1 MQKWRGNIVGKSATI
16 YDIARKAGVST
27 ATVTRVTSGSPYV
40 KASTRERVQQIID
53 ECGYVP
59 SAAAHNL
66 EGSDTRTIGIVMPA
80 VVNPYFDRIYNTV
93 YEVAGQNGY
102 YAFLM
107 RINES
112 QPIPRELI
120 DEIIRRRM
128 DGVIFAGNIWSSR
141 RSGLTD
147 ALGRLRGH
155 MPAVA
160 ICPPATD
167 LDCICIHSDL
177 VSCSRLPVRHLHAL
191 GHRRIAFIGGSMQ
204 LKDSSK
210 RGENFLE
217 ELRALGLCDFPDYHV
232 SCGLDMESGERAV
245 LRMLSGLERR
255 QWPTGMIAFN
265 DLIALGAM
273 KQLKR
278 MGIRLPEEMAIIGC
292 DDQFFCPYTDPAL
305 TSVDLHPEEMAS
317 SAVRELLF
325 AHENNGEAGD
335 HAFSMMHEAT
345 LVVRESCGAKLGYRK
360 LG

>member
-1 MQKWRGNIVGKSATI
+1 MISPEKP
-16 YDIARKAGVST
+16 GVST

-155 MPAVA
+155 MPRLRFAPPQRIWTASAFTAIWSVA
-160 ICPPATD
+160 HGCRCGTCMPWGTGESLLSAGP
-167 LDCICIHSDL
+167 
-177 VSCSRLPVRHLHAL
+177 CS
-191 GHRRIAFIGGSMQ
+191 
-204 LKDSSK
+204 
-210 RGENFLE
+210 
-217 ELRALGLCDFPDYHV
+217 
-232 SCGLDMESGERAV
+232 
-245 LRMLSGLERR
+245 
-255 QWPTGMIAFN
+255 
-265 DLIALGAM
+265 
-273 KQLKR
+273 
-278 MGIRLPEEMAIIGC
+278 
-292 DDQFFCPYTDPAL
+292 
-305 TSVDLHPEEMAS
+305 
-317 SAVRELLF
+317 
-325 AHENNGEAGD
+325 
-335 HAFSMMHEAT
+335 
-345 LVVRESCGAKLGYRK
+345 
-360 LG
+360 

>member
-1 MQKWRGNIVGKSATI
+1 M
-16 YDIARKAGVST
+16 
-27 ATVTRVTSGSPYV
+27 
-40 KASTRERVQQIID
+40 
-53 ECGYVP
+53 
-59 SAAAHNL
+59 
-66 EGSDTRTIGIVMPA
+66 
-80 VVNPYFDRIYNTV
+80 
-93 YEVAGQNGY
+93 
-102 YAFLM
+102 
-107 RINES
+107 S
-112 QPIPRELI
+112 QT
-120 DEIIRRRM
+120 
-128 DGVIFAGNIWSSR
+128 F
-141 RSGLTD
+141 TD
-147 ALGRLRGH
+147 A
-155 MPAVA
+155 
-160 ICPPATD
+160 
-167 LDCICIHSDL
+167 
-177 VSCSRLPVRHLHAL
+177 
-191 GHRRIAFIGGSMQ
+191 
-204 LKDSSK
+204 
-210 RGENFLE
+210 
-217 ELRALGLCDFPDYHV
+217 
-232 SCGLDMESGERAV
+232 ERAV